1 MMENQNSYTVM
12 LAKIRAFR
20 ATKDVIAK
28 SLKQFDVTIMQWLFL
43 GVVAQGSGKSTAM
56 EIAKHLNVSMPLVT
70 RFTKQ
75 LVDKKLISITPD
87 ISDKRTKHIEL
98 TAAGINL
105 LQKSEPVVREELK
118 QWLNAIPR
126 EDVRTYITVLLHVA
140 YKL

>member
-1 MMENQNSYTVM
+1 MENQNSYTVM

-43 GVVAQGSGKSTAM
+43 GVVEQVGGSSTAM
-56 EIAKHLNVSMPLVT
+56 DIARQLNVSMPLVT

-75 LVDKKLISITPD
+75 LADKKLVSITPD
-87 ISDKRTKHIEL
+87 PGDKRTKHIGL
-98 TAAGINL
+98 TTAGENL
-105 LQKSEPVVREELK
+105 LQKSEPVVRQELK
-118 QWLNAIPR
+118 QWLIAIPR
-126 EDVRTYITVLLHVA
+126 EDVKTYITVLLHVA